1 MSSPATSLLQT
12 VRDQALAL
20 GFADLRLVALQ
31 ADVLAPSIA
40 RLQDWLGQGYAG
52 EMGYLQKHLALRADP
67 TGLLPGAQTALVVC
81 MNYLQDADWQS
92 KELQATQ
99 DPARAVVSVY
109 ARGRDYH
116 KVLRGA
122 LARLGDAVSS
132 IVGPMGHRACVDSAP
147 VMEVTLAQAAG
158 LGWRGKHTLLLSRE
172 QGSMFFLGVLLTD
185 LTTAQWQATVPRLGE
200 PQDSPLK
207 APSSGLSS
215 PEAGSHCG
223 SCTACLSACPTQA
236 FVAPYQL
243 DARRCISYLTIEHSG
258 DIDEALRPL
267 IGNRLYG
274 CDDCQRVCPW
284 NKYAQLAAHPD
295 FQVRHGLDQTQ
306 LLDLLAWRQT
316 DFERVFQGSAVLRI
330 GYGRWLRNLV
340 VVAGNALRSQAAGQS
355 LRDQLLQALHRL
367 RTELLDA
374 GEVGKAGEAA
384 RGMLLESDDVSHQTL
399 SADQCAQVVRHLDWA
414 LAQSAGCPA

>member
-12 VRDQALAL
+12 VHDQARAL
-20 GFADLRLVALQ
+20 GFADLRLVSLQ
-31 ADVLAPSIA
+31 EDVLAPSVA
-40 RLQDWLGQGYAG
+40 QMQAWLERGYAG
-52 EMGYLQKHLALRADP
+52 EMDYLRKHLALRADP
-67 TGLLPGAQTALVVC
+67 SGLLPGAQTALVVC
-81 MNYLQDADWQS
+81 MNYLQDADWQTT
-92 KELQATQ
+92 EAQAIA

-122 LARLGDAVSS
+122 LAKLGEAVST
-132 IVGPMGHRACVDSAP
+132 VLGPMGHRACVDSAP

-158 LGWRGKHTLLLSRE
+158 LGWRGKHTLLLNRE

-185 LTTAQWQATVPRLGE
+185 LSLEQWQASVSQRG
-200 PQDSPLK
+200 DSQ
-207 APSSGLSS
+207 AS
-215 PEAGSHCG
+215 PTGSNSAETSAHCG

-236 FVAPYQL
+236 FVGPYQL

-295 FQVRHGLDQTQ
+295 FRVRHGLDQTQ
-306 LLDLLAWRQT
+306 LLDLLTWQPA

-330 GYGRWLRNLV
+330 GYGRWLRNLM
-340 VVAGNALRSQAAGQS
+340 VVAGNALRSQATEQG
-355 LRDQLLQALHRL
+355 LRDQLLQALQGL
-367 RTELLDA
+367 RVT
-374 GEVGKAGEAA
+374 
-384 RGMLLESDDVSHQTL
+384 LLEQASGHDL
-399 SADQCAQVVRHLDWA
+399 GADQCVQVIRHLDWA
-414 LAQSAGCPA
+414 LAQSAECPA